1 MEPTDGEDEET
12 RAPATGLGTQDW
24 EAVDAGLW
32 IHFHYVSITTR
43 THTQVIQGRPSLFQT
58 LLQMSLAKTGDPQ
71 T

>member
-43 THTQVIQGRPSLFQT
+43 THTHTSNPRT
-58 LLQMSLAKTGDPQ
+58 AKSILDSVTNV
-71 T
+71 TCKNR